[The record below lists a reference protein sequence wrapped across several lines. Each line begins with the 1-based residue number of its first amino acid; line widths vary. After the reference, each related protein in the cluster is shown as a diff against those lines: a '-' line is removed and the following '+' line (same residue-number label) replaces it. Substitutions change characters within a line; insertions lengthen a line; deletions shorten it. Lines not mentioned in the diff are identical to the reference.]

1 MQFFLDVLLSIRS
14 AILYLLLGILISYK
28 PSYTHACVCVPIHCH
43 IHHVCVCLCACVCV
57 FVSGYI
63 HICVWFCVGIFVF
76 VCDFMC
82 VSVYS
87 VCVCVCTSWVPP
99 AYSSAQSLSP
109 PHPSLLYSVV
119 CWAQSCVKRAL
130 CDFLNKILCIFLD
143 RCFHTF

>member
-28 PSYTHACVCVPIHCH
+28 PSYTHACVCVCVPIHCH
-43 IHHVCVCLCACVCV
+43 IHHVCVCMCACVCV

-87 VCVCVCTSWVPP
+87 VCVCVYVLGPP
-99 AYSSAQSLSP
+99 GIFERAISLSLSLSP
-109 PHPSLLYSVV
+109 APLSLLYSVV

-130 CDFLNKILCIFLD
+130 CDFLNKILCIF
-143 RCFHTF
+143 